1 MFDNNTSDDDYDL
14 EDFIEGIP
22 NMLTIGLHLV
32 LLPGYFN
39 AVTIHLMRQVY
50 AEKRQEKKRR

>member
-22 NMLTIGLHLV
+22 NMLTIGLDLV

-39 AVTIHLMRQVY
+39 VVTIHLMRQVY